1 MSLSQRVTSFES
13 LSPERGRSPAGSQ
26 RRKLSFSPLPGN
38 WGDDLEPQEQVVEEI
53 ETVAAFEV
61 SKGKRILQVAVA
73 VVYCLLAAGIVFGY
87 AALKPVLI
95 REGVYREYCTE
106 DELKEGVRTCFEQEI
121 HLNLMFTIAAVGT
134 NVAALPIGSILDNF
148 GPRVAGIIGS
158 IFLAVGATLFAFA
171 NELPF
176 DGFIPGYLLLALGGA
191 FFLITS
197 YQLSNTFPKHSGL
210 ILALLTGAFDTSSA
224 LFLVYRIIYQWSDG
238 TFHIKQ
244 FFLIYL
250 IVPAFILIAQ
260 IFVMPS
266 QSYKTVG
273 EMVKQ
278 VEDDDLFDDQMD
290 ETTALLREERRQR
303 RDSIVSEITE
313 LLGTK
318 PGSKQV
324 KQEERK
330 NKISGVW
337 GVLHGKTVMQQIL
350 SPWFVLITLFTVIQ
364 MTRIN
369 FFVATIRPQ
378 YEYLLGSYDKAVDV
392 NTFFDLALPLGGV
405 LSIPFIGII
414 LDNTSTAFVLSL
426 LVTIATTIGV
436 LGMLPFSWAAYANIS
451 LFVLYRPF
459 YYTAVSDYSAKVF
472 GFRTFGTVYGL
483 IICLAGLLNFSQSG
497 LDALLHKVFNGNPV
511 PINGMLMG
519 SALVVGIILCAFVGW
534 KAYTLKRDGLEM
546 EAEAARETV
555 MPGAESPER
564 L

>member
-1 MSLSQRVTSFES
+1 MSLSQRRQVSGGFAEEEIELQS
-13 LSPERGRSPAGSQ
+13 VAG
-26 RRKLSFSPLPGN
+26 KL
-38 WGDDLEPQEQVVEEI
+38 GDDLEPREQVVEEI

-61 SKGKRILQVAVA
+61 SKGKRILQVAIA

-171 NELPF
+171 DELPF

-330 NKISGVW
+330 NKVSGVW
-337 GVLHGKTVMQQIL
+337 ECCTEKL
-350 SPWFVLITLFTVIQ
+350 
-364 MTRIN
+364 
-369 FFVATIRPQ
+369 
-378 YEYLLGSYDKAVDV
+378 
-392 NTFFDLALPLGGV
+392 
-405 LSIPFIGII
+405 
-414 LDNTSTAFVLSL
+414 
-426 LVTIATTIGV
+426 
-436 LGMLPFSWAAYANIS
+436 
-451 LFVLYRPF
+451 
-459 YYTAVSDYSAKVF
+459 
-472 GFRTFGTVYGL
+472 
-483 IICLAGLLNFSQSG
+483 
-497 LDALLHKVFNGNPV
+497 
-511 PINGMLMG
+511 
-519 SALVVGIILCAFVGW
+519 
-534 KAYTLKRDGLEM
+534 
-546 EAEAARETV
+546 
-555 MPGAESPER
+555 
-564 L
+564 